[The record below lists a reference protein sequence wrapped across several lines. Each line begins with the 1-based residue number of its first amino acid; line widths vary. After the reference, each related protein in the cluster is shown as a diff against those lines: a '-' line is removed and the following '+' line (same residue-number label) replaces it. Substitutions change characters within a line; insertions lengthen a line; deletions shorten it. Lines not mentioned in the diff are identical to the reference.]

1 MHDRAAHAYRQVAAA
16 GRRRV
21 ERWAGIPRV
30 LDALAVLGCFAL
42 MSLDIPGLA
51 AADNSLNGWAA
62 TAVLAAGSAT
72 LLLRRRF
79 PWLTYAV
86 ALLLIGWLHELTL
99 VQFALYS
106 LGRYRG
112 RRAGVLGILGYVAV
126 SYVLFQLPGW
136 PVHRADT
143 LSEFLSLVV
152 PIGVLAA
159 GVGIAA
165 NRQDLVRALQEQR
178 AETAVLHAV
187 QGERAEVAGDVH
199 DFVGRELTLL
209 CVRSDVL
216 ARRARAAGDE
226 AYAGQFEELGDTGR
240 RAHTLLNEI
249 IVRRADDSTP
259 SPGLD
264 VLPGLVEQSER
275 AGTPVLLDVD
285 ERAGRLSPLRQAA
298 VYRVA
303 QECLTNAAKHAP
315 GEKVRVR
322 IAVDDTC
329 VRVHVTNPL
338 PSAPPARTPVST
350 GTGTAGMAERVRSV
364 GGTFAA
370 GRRDGTYEVVAELPA
385 GQVRHRK
392 D

>member
-1 MHDRAAHAYRQVAAA
+1 MHDRSAHAYRRVAAA
-16 GRRRV
+16 GRRRA
-21 ERWAGIPRV
+21 ESWAARPQI
-30 LDALAVLGCFAL
+30 LDALTALGCFAL

-72 LLLRRRF
+72 LLVRRAA
-79 PWLTYAV
+79 PWVAYVV
-86 ALLLIGWLHELTL
+86 ALVLLAWLHELTL
-99 VQFALYS
+99 AQFALYS

-112 RRAGVLGILGYVAV
+112 RGAGVAGVAV
-126 SYVLFQLPGW
+126 YVVVAFMLFQLPGW
-136 PVHRADT
+136 PAHRGDT
-143 LSEFLSLVV
+143 LGDFLSLVV

-165 NRQDLVRALQEQR
+165 NRQDLVRALQSQR
-178 AETAVLHAV
+178 AETAVLQAV
-187 QGERAEVAGDVH
+187 HTERSEVAGDVH

-216 ARRARAAGDE
+216 AGRARSAADE
-226 AYAGQFEELGDTGR
+226 VYAAQFEDLGDTAR

-249 IVRRADDSTP
+249 IVRRANAGTP
-259 SPGLD
+259 TPGLD
-264 VLPGLVEQSER
+264 ALPGLVEQSER
-275 AGTPVLLDVD
+275 AGTPVLLEVD
-285 ERAGRLSPLRQAA
+285 EVAGRLSPLRQAA

-322 IAVDDTC
+322 IAVGEG
-329 VRVHVTNPL
+329 VARVSVSNAL
-338 PSAPPARTPVST
+338 PAVVPARAPVGT

-364 GGTFAA
+364 GGSFRA
-370 GRRDGTYEVVAELPA
+370 GRRDGVYEVVAELPA
-385 GQVRHRK
+385 GLGL
-392 D
+392 

>member
-1 MHDRAAHAYRQVAAA
+1 MHDRAAHAYRRLTAA

-21 ERWAGIPRV
+21 ESWAAHPHI
-30 LDALAVLGCFAL
+30 LDLLTALGAFAL

-62 TAVLAAGSAT
+62 TVVLAAGSAT
-72 LLLRRRF
+72 LLLRRTA
-79 PWLTYAV
+79 PWVPYAV
-86 ALLLIGWLHELTL
+86 ALFLLGWLHELTL
-99 VQFALYS
+99 AQFALYS

-112 RRAGVLGILGYVAV
+112 RRAGVAGVVLYVVAAFV
-126 SYVLFQLPGW
+126 FFQLPGW
-136 PVHRADT
+136 PAHRGDT
-143 LSEFLSLVV
+143 VGDFLSLVV

-165 NRQDLVRALQEQR
+165 NRQDLVRALQTQR
-178 AETAVLHAV
+178 AETAVLQAVHA
-187 QGERAEVAGDVH
+187 ERSEVAGDVH

-216 ARRARAAGDE
+216 ARRARTAGDE
-226 AYAGQFEELGDTGR
+226 AYAGQFEDLGDTAR

-249 IVRRADDSTP
+249 IVQRAKDSTP
-259 SPGLD
+259 TPGLD
-264 VLPGLVEQSER
+264 ALPALAEQSER
-275 AGTPVLLDVD
+275 AGTPVLLDID
-285 ERAGRLSPLRQAA
+285 EVAERLSPLRQAA

-315 GEKVRVR
+315 GEKVQVR
-322 IAVDDTC
+322 ITVATGIA
-329 VRVHVTNPL
+329 RVEVTNPL
-338 PSAPPARTPVST
+338 PAVEPTRAPVST

-370 GRRDGTYEVVAELPA
+370 GPRDGVYEVVAELPA
-385 GQVRHRK
+385 GRGL
-392 D
+392 